1 MLILIRI
8 FQYIIKTNF
17 TPYDSIDLVDRF
29 GVAVGCLSMV
39 GQSSSP
45 LCVVLSAFH
54 LLAFVCGSPLV
65 CCCRI
70 VYTGDSLGL

>member
-1 MLILIRI
+1 VFAINTHELIT
-8 FQYIIKTNF
+8 KCNF

-65 CCCRI
+65 CCCHI